1 MRADPTPRP
10 PLAAEHPASEIPK
23 LALRR
28 DPRYAVLAHTTL
40 AGTCLPTAAPA
51 EKLARELCARKDL
64 GLQG

>member
-1 MRADPTPRP
+1 L
-10 PLAAEHPASEIPK
+10 LAAEDLASEIPK

-28 DPRYAVLAHTTL
+28 DPWYLVLAHTSL
-40 AGTCLPTAAPA
+40 AGTHVPTAAPA